1 MTEAHSL
8 QGLMTLRPRT
18 TAITAFFTGW
28 RLFGLACLA
37 VLALS
42 LVLDPE
48 RPTHGIE
55 LCPMKKFT
63 HLPCPGCGIT
73 RAIIHCSR
81 GEFAISFRH
90 HPLGPAVWLVAV
102 LGASSLLWPRRLK
115 EHISG
120 FWSRHHQTI
129 DKLIIAGTALL
140 VLFGMAR
147 ILFLYVTPPSW
158 WLW

>member
-1 MTEAHSL
+1 MNKTDPP
-8 QGLMTLRPRT
+8 QTFVMPRP
-18 TAITAFFTGW
+18 AAMGITGFFSGW
-28 RLFGLACLA
+28 RLFGLGCLA
-37 VLALS
+37 VLAMS

-48 RPTHGIE
+48 QPTLGIE
-55 LCPMKKFT
+55 LCPMKKFA
-63 HLPCPGCGIT
+63 HLPCPGFGIT

-81 GEFAISFRH
+81 GEFAISFHH
-90 HPLGPAVWLVAV
+90 HPIGPAVWLVAI

-115 EHISG
+115 EQVSA
-120 FWSRHHQTI
+120 FWRRHHQKI